1 MYRRKALATAK
12 RSEVGPARRS
22 PQGEEGPAHRSA
34 SEDGPALRSFSEGGF
49 TLVEL
54 LVVIAII
61 ALLMAILLPAL
72 NKAREQGKR
81 AVCLNNLKQ
90 LTLAWMNYASAN
102 NEKLVNGAAAIS
114 GVACPAGMDC
124 PSGTT
129 CAAAPPLSTDLN
141 WYPMHKNELPWL
153 GYGTITTPTGYK
165 PADICCQ
172 KCAMQTGALWKF
184 TQNEKIYRCPTGEK
198 DALVTYPIV
207 DSMNGKWKWNFQ
219 GGASGGVSDNSSTV
233 MIKYLNQIKGTTMR
247 MIFIDEGTLS
257 PDSYA
262 VYTGSPRWFDPPMAR
277 HGNGTDLSYADGH
290 AGRIMF
296 KAPETLDAA
305 KNNTYDYLPTT
316 CEGKVDLYK
325 VQVACWGQLLYTPDP
340 TCKGYAPAE

>member
-1 MYRRKALATAK
+1 MYMYRRKALATAK
-12 RSEVGPARRS
+12 RSEVGPA
-22 PQGEEGPAHRSA
+22 HRSA
-34 SEDGPALRSFSEGGF
+34 SEVGSFSEGGF

-102 NEKLVNGAAAIS
+102 NEKLVNGAAATTVMS
-114 GVACPAGMDC
+114 TACPPGMDC
-124 PSGTT
+124 AAGTT
-129 CAAAPPLSTDLN
+129 CAASIPLVNTTDP
-141 WYPMHKNELPWL
+141 WYIMHKNELPWL
-153 GYGTITTPTGYK
+153 GNGTITTGGAYV
-165 PADICCQ
+165 PADLCCQ

-277 HGNGTDLSYADGH
+277 HGDGTDLSYADGH

>member
-1 MYRRKALATAK
+1 MYMYRRKALATAK
-12 RSEVGPARRS
+12 RSEVGPA
-22 PQGEEGPAHRSA
+22 HRSA
-34 SEDGPALRSFSEGGF
+34 SEVGSFSEGGF

-102 NEKLVNGAAAIS
+102 NEKLVNGAAATTVMS
-114 GVACPAGMDC
+114 TACPPGMDC
-124 PSGTT
+124 AAGTT
-129 CAAAPPLSTDLN
+129 CAASIPLVNTTDP
-141 WYPMHKNELPWL
+141 WYIMHKNELPWL
-153 GYGTITTPTGYK
+153 GNGTITTGGAYV
-165 PADICCQ
+165 PADLCCQ
-172 KCAMQTGALWKF
+172 KCAMQTGALWKY

-277 HGNGTDLSYADGH
+277 HGDGTDLSYADGH

>member
-1 MYRRKALATAK
+1 MKKRKA
-12 RSEVGPARRS
+12 
-22 PQGEEGPAHRSA
+22 
-34 SEDGPALRSFSEGGF
+34 F

-72 NKAREQGKR
+72 NRAREQGKR
-81 AVCLNNLKQ
+81 VVCLNNLKQ
-90 LTLAWMNYASAN
+90 LTLAWMNYATAN
-102 NEKLVNGAAAIS
+102 NEKLVNGAAATYPAPA
-114 GVACPAGMDC
+114 GVACPSGLGC

-129 CAAAPPLSTDLN
+129 CAATLPLSGD
-141 WYPMHKNELPWL
+141 WYTMHKNELPWL
-153 GYGTITTPTGYK
+153 GYGVISTGGAYV

-198 DALVTYPIV
+198 NALVTYPIV
-207 DSMNGKWKWNFQ
+207 DSMNGKWMWNQ
-219 GGASGGVSDNSSTV
+219 SPNGPPNSPTV

-247 MIFIDEGTLS
+247 MIFLDEGTLS

-262 VYTGSPRWFDPPMAR
+262 VYNNALNWFDPPMAR
-277 HGNGTDLSYADGH
+277 HGNGTDASYADGH

-296 KAPETLDAA
+296 KASETLDAA
-305 KNNTYDYLPTT
+305 KNNTYNYEPKT
-316 CEGKVDLYK
+316 CPGAEDLYK
-325 VQVACWGQLLYTPDP
+325 IQLGCWGTLLYTPTSTLGGA
-340 TCKGYAPAE
+340 TCHYAPAE